1 MIITMGN
8 EDRVE
13 IEHMGVVSLNL
24 CTGHVLNL
32 NNTIYVPSMRSNLI
46 FVLVLDD
53 YGYFFN
59 SNNKKVTLSYDS
71 VVVGFWSFM

>member
-1 MIITMGN
+1 MGN

-46 FVLVLDD
+46 YFLIFLVLYSILRIVLNLFVFKIYAVLD
-53 YGYFFN
+53 
-59 SNNKKVTLSYDS
+59 L
-71 VVVGFWSFM
+71 